1 MVLPRAAVLVLA
13 SRTGERVQLL
23 LVGDDW
29 AEDHHDVELMD
40 EAGRTLA
47 RARLPEGAAGMARL
61 HAMIGEQLGED
72 AETAEV
78 RVGIETDR
86 GLWVT
91 ALAAAGY
98 TVFGVNPLQVARY
111 RERHGV
117 SGAKSDAADAHT
129 MADMVRTDAHQLR
142 AVAADS
148 PAAQAV
154 KVVARAHKTLIWE
167 RTRQVQRL
175 RYQLRDYFPAAVEAY
190 PDLDAPD
197 ALELLA
203 RAPDPASAA
212 RLTTAQVA
220 AALKRARRRDI
231 AAKTAA
237 IRAALRSPQLTQ
249 PPQVTAACAAVVRS
263 LTAVITA
270 VSEQVKVL
278 EGQVQ
283 AHFSQ
288 HPDAE
293 IIASQPGL
301 GPILGARVLAEF
313 GDDPGR
319 YASAKARKNY
329 AATSP
334 ITRKSGK
341 RKTVLA
347 RYVHNDRLRDALDG
361 QAFTALKASPGA
373 RAYYDQQRA
382 RGLSHRAALRQLANR
397 LVGILHG
404 CLKTRTLYNEAT
416 AWPQDASHEITTAA

>member
-1 MVLPRAAVLVLA
+1 M
-13 SRTGERVQLL
+13 L

-40 EAGRTLA
+40 SAGRVLA

-72 AETAEV
+72 AEAGGV

-86 GLWVT
+86 GLWVM

-98 TVFGVNPLQVARY
+98 AVFGINPLQVARY

-129 MADMVRTDAHQLR
+129 LADMMRTDAHQLR
-142 AVAADS
+142 PVAADS

-175 RYQLRDYFPAAVEAY
+175 RHHFPAALEAY
-190 PDLDAPD
+190 PDLAAPGT
-197 ALELLA
+197 LELLA
-203 RAPDPASAA
+203 KAPDPASAA
-212 RLTTAQVA
+212 QLTTAQVS

-231 AAKTAA
+231 TARAAA
-237 IRAALRSPQLTQ
+237 IRAALRGEQLAQ
-249 PPQVTAACAAVVRS
+249 PPAVTAACAAVARA
-263 LTAVITA
+263 LAAVITA
-270 VSEQVKVL
+270 LNTQIKVM
-278 EGQVQ
+278 EGQVE
-283 AHFSQ
+283 AHFLQ

-293 IIASQPGL
+293 IILSQPGL
-301 GPILGARVLAEF
+301 GPILGARVLGEF
-313 GDDPGR
+313 GDDPHR
-319 YASAKARKNY
+319 YASGKARKNY

-334 ITRKSGK
+334 ITRASGK
-341 RKTVLA
+341 RKTVMA

-361 QAFTALKASPGA
+361 QAFAALSASPGA
-373 RAYYDQQRA
+373 RAYYDRQRA
-382 RGLSHRAALRQLANR
+382 RGLSHRPALRQLANR

-404 CLKTRTLYNEAT
+404 CLKTRTLYDEAT
-416 AWPQDASHEITTAA
+416 AWPHHASQEIKPAA

>member
-1 MVLPRAAVLVLA
+1 M
-13 SRTGERVQLL
+13 QLL
-23 LVGDDW
+23 LIGDDW

-40 EAGRTLA
+40 QAGRALA
-47 RARLPEGAAGMARL
+47 RARLPEGAAGMTRL

-72 AETAEV
+72 AETAGV

-129 MADMVRTDAHQLR
+129 MAGMVRTDARQLR

-175 RYQLRDYFPAAVEAY
+175 RYQLRDYFPAALEAY

-197 ALELLA
+197 VLELLA

-231 AAKTAA
+231 TGKTAA
-237 IRAALRSPQLTQ
+237 IRAALRSPQLAQ
-249 PPQVTAACAAVVRS
+249 PPQVTAACATVVRS
-263 LTAVITA
+263 LAAVITA

-293 IIASQPGL
+293 IITSQPGL

-313 GDDPGR
+313 GDDPRR

-334 ITRKSGK
+334 ITRQSGK

-347 RYVHNDRLRDALDG
+347 RYVHNDRLRDALDS

-382 RGLSHRAALRQLANR
+382 RGLGHRAALRQLANR

-416 AWPQDASHEITTAA
+416 AWPQHASQEITTAA